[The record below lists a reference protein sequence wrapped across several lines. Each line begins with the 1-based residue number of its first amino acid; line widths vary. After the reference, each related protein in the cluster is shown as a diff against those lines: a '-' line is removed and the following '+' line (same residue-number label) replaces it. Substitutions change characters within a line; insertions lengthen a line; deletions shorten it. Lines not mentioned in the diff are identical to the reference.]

1 MSRPRIKAVLL
12 SIAAV
17 VVVGVC
23 AIYLAARWF
32 FQQLPH

>member
-12 SIAAV
+12 SIAAIL
-17 VVVGVC
+17 VVGAVT
-23 AIYLAARWF
+23 IYLAARWF